1 MKGYTN
7 TPIDKISNFP
17 DIDYEAISIAYNLA
31 IDLPLYAPLTQ
42 EQIASLP
49 LTDEEKELC
58 SNIHWRNLANLL
70 HMEERYRHISIS
82 IMHKSQKYSDEKV
95 KAHKEEMDYELR
107 GEISP
112 AKAVELARQKHTK
125 QLFEE
130 QENISREKIRQ
141 QYENKNNITEAGL
154 PPMFHN
160 CTIDYISQQGIPE
173 QLEYVHYRVASFINN
188 LDSCIANGNG
198 LIITGPC
205 GTLKSSY
212 GAAILLACFK
222 AGINGRME
230 LVMSLLDELSVLERE
245 NKSAYAQRMQV
256 LCQVSVL
263 VLDDLGAEGTRPD
276 YVKSK
281 LEQIVFRRH
290 ANNKTTIVTTN
301 KNCQELKYMYSER
314 IMDRL
319 TAKCLVLETKGPSQ
333 RRRYLN
339 ALSTFKKETTA
350 ISKEVA

>member
-1 MKGYTN
+1 MNGYTN
-7 TPIDKISNFP
+7 TPIDRISNFP
-17 DIDYEAISIAYNLA
+17 EIDYEAISMAYNLA
-31 IDLPLYAPLTQ
+31 IDLPLDAPLTQ

-49 LTDEEKELC
+49 LTDKEKELC

-70 HMEERYRHISIS
+70 HMEECYRRISIN
-82 IMHKSQKYSDEKV
+82 IMHNSQKYSDEKA
-95 KAHKEEMDYELR
+95 KIHKEEMDYELR

-112 AKAVELARQKHTK
+112 AKAIELAKQKHTK
-125 QLFEE
+125 QLIEE
-130 QENISREKIRQ
+130 QENISREKIRR
-141 QYENKNNITEAGL
+141 QYENKNNLTEAGL
-154 PPMFHN
+154 PTMFHN
-160 CTIDYISQQGIPE
+160 CTIDYINQQGIPE

-188 LDSCIANGNG
+188 LENCIKDGHG

-205 GTLKSSY
+205 GTLKTSY
-212 GAAILLACFK
+212 AAAILLACFK
-222 AGINGRME
+222 AGINGRLE
-230 LVMSLLDELSVLERE
+230 LVMSLYDELVMLERD
-245 NKSAYAQRMQV
+245 NKSAYTQRMQI

-263 VLDDLGAEGTRPD
+263 VLDDFGAEGNRPD
-276 YVKSK
+276 YIKSK